1 MTTNVTH
8 PNIPSNLPD
17 GVEHYSSTKVFT
29 DETVPVALTS
39 THETK
44 AGSWGLLKVLE
55 GRLTFTLV
63 AVPDSP
69 VTLEGGQSLVIE
81 PATPHFVTP
90 QGPAQFQVDF
100 YK

>member
-1 MTTNVTH
+1 MTTNPSH
-8 PNIPSNLPD
+8 PAIPASLPH
-17 GVEHYSSTKVFT
+17 GVEHYSSTKMFT
-29 DETVPVALTS
+29 DQTVPVALTS

-69 VTLEGGQSLVIE
+69 VTLEGGQNLVIE
-81 PATPHFVTP
+81 PETPHFVTP
-90 QGPAQFQVDF
+90 QGPARFQVEF